1 MTTTLTPTAKKNA
14 IAGKNVL
21 VGYKLATAQ
30 QSDPWITIP
39 GVSIYSGIGGSV
51 EDIDQTCI
59 AEATKRYLAGA
70 FDGNEITITIHHY
83 TGDTVQ
89 QTLINAANAGS
100 VINLMVEWPDGTTGE
115 MEVALKQA
123 IPQDPSLSETIKWDI
138 TGKLNGMPTWTFGTV

>member
-1 MTTTLTPTAKKNA
+1 MATLTPTTKKNA

-21 VGYKLATAQ
+21 VGYKLTTAQ

-39 GVSIYSGIGGSV
+39 GVSVYTGIGGSV

-59 AEATKRYLAGA
+59 AESAKRYLAGA
-70 FDGNEITITIHHY
+70 FDGNEVTITIHHY

-89 QTLINAANAGS
+89 QTLINAANSNA
-100 VINLMVEWPDGTTGE
+100 IIKLMLEWPDGTTGE

-123 IPQDPSLSETIKWDI
+123 TPQDPSISETIKWDI
-138 TGKLNGMPTWTFGTV
+138 TGKLNGLPTWTFPTV